1 MSTILTE
8 MIMPST
14 VLQTLLLIMAMTP
27 FTAPCVKPLMP
38 ARFEVGDPLGL
49 SNRKVVWLVTQSQ
62 DSEERRPLNPIQPDI
77 APTEDPNTSD
87 RAVDDRGAPQIF
99 TLD

>member
-1 MSTILTE
+1 MS
-8 MIMPST
+8 
-14 VLQTLLLIMAMTP
+14 
-27 FTAPCVKPLMP
+27 
-38 ARFEVGDPLGL
+38 
-49 SNRKVVWLVTQSQ
+49 QSQ